1 MNEKLKS
8 FFIGQ
13 KVKIS
18 KNAGWKKNF
27 TGTIAYPPKI
37 DFFDDYDG
45 NYFRKIKAKKGEI
58 IFIWV
63 VFDSPQIDA
72 DGDSKYS
79 EAEINAEY
87 LQTI

>member
-1 MNEKLKS
+1 MNEILKD
-8 FFIGQ
+8 FFVGQ
-13 KVKIS
+13 KVEIS
-18 KNAGWKKNF
+18 KNAGWEKNF
-27 TGTIAYPPKI
+27 TGTIEYPPKI
-37 DFFDDYDG
+37 DFFDDYND

-58 IFIWV
+58 IFIWI

-72 DGDSKYS
+72 NGDGEYS